1 MHCFYQFL
9 LMSSIF
15 TRILSLAHLF
25 YAYFTHG
32 PNKSASAQY
41 DNTRGAW
48 LTQEGC
54 TITERKGRKI
64 MFFFLNVGMYILFTV
79 CIYNLMYVCVCVCVR
94 VCVRA
99 Q

>member
-54 TITERKGRKI
+54 TITERKEGRKGVQWRI
-64 MFFFLNVGMYILFTV
+64 QRWYQGGFQKSQIEVAGE
-79 CIYNLMYVCVCVCVR
+79 CRC
-94 VCVRA
+94 

>member
-54 TITERKGRKI
+54 TITERKEGRKEEEEHEFI
-64 MFFFLNVGMYILFTV
+64 LNISKYTMVVIV
-79 CIYNLMYVCVCVCVR
+79 QR
-94 VCVRA
+94 
-99 Q
+99 

>member
-54 TITERKGRKI
+54 TITERKGGRKDDMSHFQI
-64 MFFFLNVGMYILFTV
+64 VDLRSSLYLDRLLIP
-79 CIYNLMYVCVCVCVR
+79 
-94 VCVRA
+94 
-99 Q
+99 